1 MVCAYSLTSN
11 SIIWKRLGCGRFYL
25 PVSSYGY
32 THDVLLHQPCMC
44 NNNDRAARLIKFPI
58 TDTASCKTKKF
69 SIFSV
74 KSTFLIFSGFAS
86 RRYGGSG
93 VIFHVKLRLEYSLQ
107 GCQYFLR
114 NVKIQLRSEYMTV

>member
-1 MVCAYSLTSN
+1 MIFMVCAYSLTSN
-11 SIIWKRLGCGRFYL
+11 IIIWKRLGCGRFYL

-69 SIFSV
+69 SIFSL
-74 KSTFLIFSGFAS
+74 KSTFLIFQILHQGN
-86 RRYGGSG
+86 RGGSS
-93 VIFHVKLRLEYSLQ
+93 VIFSR
-107 GCQYFLR
+107 
-114 NVKIQLRSEYMTV
+114 

>member
-1 MVCAYSLTSN
+1 MIFMVCAYSLTSN

-58 TDTASCKTKKF
+58 TDTASCKTKKL
-69 SIFSV
+69 SIFSA
-74 KSTFLIFSGFAS
+74 KSTFLIFQVFQQSFNQTILVPE
-86 RRYGGSG
+86 RYFWG
-93 VIFHVKLRLEYSLQ
+93 K
-107 GCQYFLR
+107 
-114 NVKIQLRSEYMTV
+114 NV